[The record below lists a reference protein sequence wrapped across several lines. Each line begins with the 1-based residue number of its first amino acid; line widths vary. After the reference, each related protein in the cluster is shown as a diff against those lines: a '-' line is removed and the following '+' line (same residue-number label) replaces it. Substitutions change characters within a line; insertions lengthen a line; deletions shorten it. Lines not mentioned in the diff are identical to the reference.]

1 MVYTTSIHTF
11 TQHKNKPKI
20 MKSKYLK
27 GIFLLSI
34 ITLLMISKARQTQEV
49 TTQLLLDNV
58 EALAHDESYAKQTCL
73 GNGNVKCSF
82 NGTNAQY
89 VITYH
94 NLE

>member
-1 MVYTTSIHTF
+1 
-11 TQHKNKPKI
+11 

-27 GIFLLSI
+27 GIFLLSV
-34 ITLLMISKARQTQEV
+34 ITLLMIGKARQTQEV
-49 TTQLLLDNV
+49 TTQLLLDNI
-58 EALAHDESYAKQTCL
+58 EALAQDESYAKQTCF
-73 GNGNVKCSF
+73 GTGNVKCSF